1 MNEITNLIKD
11 CPCRGCRVAYNA
23 ETNTTCNEKDC
34 YSYMQWQNQYEEL
47 AGLYQEPSLDPTED
61 TLQDD

>member
-1 MNEITNLIKD
+1 
-11 CPCRGCRVAYNA
+11 VAYNA